1 MAVTHQHIQ
10 QCPSKDREEEEC
22 LQVNMEIMMVDL
34 QYLRIW
40 LSSLFMWKEIN
51 STAVLELKVVMCN
64 LVSVTKRLFFF
75 KESYKECEER
85 WYRLN
90 NAQTQSQWH

>member
-10 QCPSKDREEEEC
+10 QCASKDREEEEC

-51 STAVLELKVVMCN
+51 
-64 LVSVTKRLFFF
+64 
-75 KESYKECEER
+75 
-85 WYRLN
+85 
-90 NAQTQSQWH
+90 